1 MSTSFW
7 ITLYSELSSP
17 TANGLS
23 LYLSWASSS
32 STAPSISVETE
43 PAVKRAQRP
52 NRVDCL
58 IVLAAYNVSHSTVQS
73 RHPHTH
79 THSTTAAG
87 REGEAWSIYTFSFKA
102 CRSTGGVRFL
112 VVALCFRRVVRT
124 DAVNKQ
130 WREWSGGR
138 LVSLPIVVAC
148 VAMTALC
155 WNNRD
160 YRLCH
165 HDWKVSPML
174 CYTHLNYL
182 VSSVVFAWLLS
193 FTNRLFHLRIH
204 SFVWFE
210 NVSWLI

>member
-1 MSTSFW
+1 MNNPVYW
-7 ITLYSELSSP
+7 IEHPYCKRFVS
-17 TANGLS
+17 LS
-23 LYLSWASSS
+23 LVGVEFEYSSIYLCRDRACSQASAA
-32 STAPSISVETE
+32 TD
-43 PAVKRAQRP
+43 
-52 NRVDCL
+52 RVDCL

-73 RHPHTH
+73 RHPNTL
-79 THSTTAAG
+79 TQRQRAG

-165 HDWKVSPML
+165 HDWTVSPML
-174 CYTHLNYL
+174 CCTHLNYL

-193 FTNRLFHLRIH
+193 FINRLFHLRIR